1 MEVRNL
7 KPENYE
13 PVASEVARQ
22 EATGGYLRVE
32 GLEKTFDNGFH
43 AVKGLNLKMYQS

>member
-13 PVASEVARQ
+13 GVAAEIARQ
-22 EATGGYLRVE
+22 ALDGNYLRIE
-32 GLEKTFDNGFH
+32 GLEKTYDNGFQ
-43 AVKGLNLKMYQS
+43 AVKGINLKIY